1 MSSGCRTS
9 KRERVSVFSRHGQA
23 LPARHPN
30 WGHPDHDAC
39 GTGFVARL
47 GGPAGYDII
56 EYALTALERLTHRG
70 GVDADGASGDG
81 AGLLTS
87 LPDGFFR
94 ARAKELDIELP
105 ETFGLGFA
113 FLATAGLT
121 DARSAIEAAA
131 ETERLRVLGW
141 RRVPVDP
148 RSLGRR
154 ALETMPEIWQFFVEA
169 AQNAKTQNA
178 RTPARFERRLAML
191 RKRSEIA
198 MPPRCYICSLS
209 SRTVVYKGLL
219 TPWQFPQFYKDLR
232 DSSFKT
238 TFAIFHQRYS
248 TNTQPSWDLAQPF
261 RHVAHNG
268 EINTI
273 ISNRRW
279 LRAKQRKQRASLK
292 VGPWFQALEPDVSD
306 SASFDNAFEL
316 KLLEGLAP
324 EEAMLG
330 LVPPAFEKDPL
341 LSRDVRGALAAVS
354 QHNEPW
360 DGPAA
365 LVFSDGQFVG
375 AKLDRNGLRPL
386 RYTLTHDGLLIAGS
400 ETGLIDF
407 EESRIAER
415 QRLGPG
421 EMILADPASGLF
433 LRWRDIL
440 KRLGGRI
447 DRASVKHRPLGK
459 PIQPVV
465 TLRVEQPKRI
475 AAAAGWTEDQ
485 FKTLFTALVH
495 GKEADWSMGDD
506 APPAFLSTLPR
517 TLWDYCK
524 QRFAQVTNPP
534 IDPLRESHVMS
545 LEVHLKGGLTL
556 PTPLLDAAQLAQ
568 LTEEFGSVRHVDFT
582 FIAAMGVP
590 GARRVIAQLST
601 TPLSSGGRPG
611 LLLLSDRAISKDRAC
626 LPALLAT
633 AAVWKAMVREGL
645 WDVPLVVESAQVF
658 DTHHIALLVANG
670 ASAVLPYLA
679 DQFAEALEA
688 GGTERV
694 RTAVHAGLRKVLAR
708 MGVSTVASYR
718 NSQLFEI
725 VGLSEDLCAEF
736 FEDAADF
743 PEQKSLDELLADY
756 LRMHT
761 AAFAAASDD
770 MGDAGLYRFRKGAEL
785 HANSPEIVR
794 RMHAHVK
801 APDAKKY
808 SAFEELAERQGTVF
822 LRDLL
827 DTVPGTP
834 VPVEEV
840 ESSASVLKR
849 FSTQA
854 MSLGSLGPE
863 AHRTLAVAMNLLGG
877 RSNTGEGGEDPA
889 TYRYEPAAANKI
901 KQVASGRF
909 GVTADYLVHAEE
921 LEIKMAQGS
930 KPGEGGQ
937 LPARK
942 VTEYIARIRHATPGT
957 PLISPPP
964 HHDIY
969 SIEDLAQLIHDLRAV
984 NPFARIGVKLVSG
997 AGVGIIAAGV
1007 AKAGAD
1013 VITIS
1018 GHNGGTGSSPLT
1030 SIKNTGLP
1038 WEIGLR
1044 ETHDTLVRAGLRS
1057 RLSLRVDGGL
1067 KFARDII
1074 LGAILGADEFGFG
1087 TASLLAIGCVMA
1099 RQCHLNT
1106 CPVGIATQDETLR
1119 ARFAGKPEMVVAYF
1133 QYLAEEVRKRMAELG
1148 VRSLSEL
1155 SGWYDLL
1162 GTRSGMDALLIVP
1175 ISESRRVATQQE
1187 PALHA
1192 AAREASL
1199 HFAEDL
1205 EPQLGTQPIHNSDR
1219 SVGAGMSGEAMRRN
1233 KNGSP
1238 PLGEITHEYSGSAGQ
1253 SFGAFLAEGMTLRL
1267 RGEANDYVGKGLSG
1281 GTISISAGRA
1291 ASRRGDVLVGNTV
1304 LYGATSGQLYV
1315 AGRTGERFGVRN
1327 SGALAVVEGVGQ
1339 HGCEYMTGG
1348 VAVILGPL
1356 GLNFGSGMT
1365 GGLAYVLRSE
1375 AEEVLHRDF
1384 VTLSEIDASEDTW
1397 LRRVLDE
1404 HIYFTNSPRA
1414 VKLLLRNES
1423 LPMLRVQP
1431 VHFQGTI
1438 EATWRP
1444 MLGKLRDRDVPVSVA
1459 SETQASQPALFV

>member
-1 MSSGCRTS
+1 MSSGRRS
-9 KRERVSVFSRHGQA
+9 FQDKRAVVPSWAGFAPG
-23 LPARHPN
+23 ARHPN

-47 GGPAGYDII
+47 GGSPAYDIVQ
-56 EYALTALERLTHRG
+56 YALTALERLTHRG

-87 LPDGFFR
+87 LPQNFFR
-94 ARAKELDIELP
+94 ARAKDQGIELS
-105 ETFGLGFA
+105 ENFGLGFA
-113 FLATAGLT
+113 FLPPSAAA
-121 DARSAIEAAA
+121 DARSAIEHAA
-131 ETERLRVLGW
+131 ERERLRILGW
-141 RRVPVDP
+141 RRVPVDVQ
-148 RSLGRR
+148 SLGRR
-154 ALETMPEIWQFFVEA
+154 ALQTMPEIWQFFVESPA
-169 AQNAKTQNA
+169 PK
-178 RTPARFERRLAML
+178 TPARFERRLALL
-191 RKRSEIA
+191 RKRAEIA
-198 MPPRCYICSLS
+198 MPPRSYLCSLS

-219 TPWQFPQFYKDLR
+219 TPWQFPQFYEDLR
-232 DSSFKT
+232 DPSFAT
-238 TFAIFHQRYS
+238 SFAIFHQRYS

-273 ISNRRW
+273 VSNRRW
-279 LRAKQRKQRASLK
+279 LRAKQREQRAALR
-292 VGPWFQALEPDVSD
+292 VGPWFRALEMNVSD

-316 KLLEGLAP
+316 KLLEGLTS
-324 EEAMLG
+324 EEAMLSM
-330 LVPPAFEKDPL
+330 VPPAFDKDPH
-341 LSRDVRGALAAVS
+341 LSRDVQAALTAVS
-354 QHNEPW
+354 RHSEPW

-386 RYTLTHDGLLIAGS
+386 RYTLTHDGLLVAGS

-407 EESRIAER
+407 DESQIAER

-440 KRLGGRI
+440 KRLASRK
-447 DRASVKHRPLGK
+447 DPLPTTTRLVRATAEIPVLPAES
-459 PIQPVV
+459 PIPH
-465 TLRVEQPKRI
+465 PKRI

-485 FKTLFTALVH
+485 YKMLFSALVH

-506 APPAFLSTLPR
+506 TPPAFLSTLPR
-517 TLWDYCK
+517 ALWDYCK

-545 LEVHLKGGLTL
+545 LEVHLKGGITL
-556 PTPLLDAAQLAQ
+556 PSPLIEASQLAA
-568 LTEEFGSVRHVDFT
+568 LTEAFGAVRHIDFT
-582 FIAAMGVP
+582 FPAAMGVP
-590 GARRVIAQLST
+590 GARRAIAQLST
-601 TPLSSGGRPG
+601 TPLSSGERPG
-611 LLLLSDRAISKDRAC
+611 LLLLSDRAISTERAC
-626 LPALLAT
+626 LPALLAA

-658 DTHHIALLVANG
+658 DTHHVALLVASG
-670 ASAVLPYLA
+670 VTAVWPYLA
-679 DQFAEALEA
+679 DQFAEALEP
-688 GGTERV
+688 GGAVRV
-694 RTAVHAGLRKVLAR
+694 RAAVQAGLRKVLAR
-708 MGVSTVASYR
+708 MGVSTIASYR

-725 VGLSEDLCAEF
+725 VGLSEDLCGEF

-743 PEQKSLDELLADY
+743 PGQKSLDELLADY
-756 LRMHT
+756 LRLHQK
-761 AAFAAASDD
+761 ALESADD
-770 MGDAGLYRFRKGAEL
+770 LSDAGLYRFRKGAEV

-794 RMHAHVK
+794 RLHAHVR
-801 APDAKKY
+801 APDAQKY

-827 DTVPGTP
+827 DTIPGTP

-840 ESSASVLKR
+840 ESSAAVLKR

-854 MSLGSLGPE
+854 MSLGSLSPE
-863 AHRTLAVAMNLLGG
+863 AHRTLALAMNILGG

-889 TYRYEPAAANKI
+889 TYRFEPAAANKI

-909 GVTADYLVHAEE
+909 GVTTDYLVHAEE

-984 NPFARIGVKLVSG
+984 NPYARIGVKLVSG
-997 AGVGIIAAGV
+997 AGVGIVAAGV

-1074 LGAILGADEFGFG
+1074 LAAILGADEFGFG

-1133 QYLAEEVRKRMAELG
+1133 RYLAEEVRIRMAELG
-1148 VRSLSEL
+1148 VRSLTEL

-1162 GTRSGMDALLIVP
+1162 ATRSGMDALLIVP
-1175 ISESRRVATQQE
+1175 ISESRRVAPQQE

-1192 AAREASL
+1192 TPREASI

-1205 EPQLGTQPIHNSDR
+1205 ASGLKTQPIHNSDR
-1219 SVGAGMSGEAMRRN
+1219 SVGAGMSGELMRRN
-1233 KNGSP
+1233 KNGRALYS
-1238 PLGEITHEYSGSAGQ
+1238 EIEREYHGSAGQ
-1253 SFGAFLAEGMTLRL
+1253 SFGAFLTEGVTLRL

-1281 GTISISAGRA
+1281 GTIAVSAGSA
-1291 ASRRGDVLVGNTV
+1291 ASRRGDVLAGNTV
-1304 LYGATSGQLYV
+1304 LYGATSGQLYI
-1315 AGRTGERFGVRN
+1315 AGRAGERFAVRN

-1348 VAVILGPL
+1348 VALVLGPL

-1375 AEEVLHRDF
+1375 ADDVLHQDF
-1384 VTLSEIDASEDTW
+1384 VALAEIDAFEEIS
-1397 LRRVLDE
+1397 LRRVLEE
-1404 HIYFTNSPRA
+1404 HVHFTSSPRGSR
-1414 VKLLLRNES
+1414 LLARPGA
-1423 LPMLRVQP
+1423 LPLLRVQP
-1431 VHFQGTI
+1431 IHLQGTI
-1438 EATWRP
+1438 EATWIP
-1444 MLGKLRDRDVPVSVA
+1444 VLGKLKDRDVLITVPPDANS
-1459 SETQASQPALFV
+1459 SQPALHV